1 MPGSETAAASA
12 VSTAAERASLLV
24 LGLAAFMV
32 QADARVIDPLLHVI
46 ARDFATTPPNA
57 AIVISSY
64 ALPYGLFQLLYGPLG
79 DRIGKLRVMAGCL
92 SVFSVGTFACAFVP
106 NVPVFALLR
115 FLTGVAAAAVIP
127 MSLGYIGDKF
137 PYQTRQIALARF
149 MSALMIGQIVG
160 STLGGL
166 FGQFF
171 GWRAIFLVLGVVA
184 LAVSILLAR
193 EGRRFA
199 EPPKAPRP
207 IGASILAVPLAGS
220 VIFVGML
227 RIVPPLWSL
236 ALQLLGGCLLIYA
249 LFTQYGGM
257 LKRRGAP
264 LVLGT
269 VLLEGLFV
277 FGGLSY
283 LASSLTDRFGI
294 NYAYAGLMV
303 AGFGVGGL
311 VYSVSVKRLIGR
323 VGELGILLLGGALL
337 GVAFVSVGLM
347 PSWHWFVP
355 TVIVLGMGYYTM
367 HGTLQTKATE
377 LAPEARGTAV
387 SLFAFFFFMGQA
399 TGPQLLGSVLKSRG
413 YGAAFI
419 VAGVGLLTTAVVS
432 RALFARAR
440 RQANDARSGAAVG
453 AS

>member
-1 MPGSETAAASA
+1 MPRLQPAISPSA
-12 VSTAAERASLLV
+12 PSIGRASLLV

-46 ARDFATTPPNA
+46 ATDFQTTPPNA

-64 ALPYGLFQLLYGPLG
+64 ALPYGLFQLFYGPLG
-79 DRIGKLRVMAGCL
+79 DRIGKLRVIAACL
-92 SVFSVGTFACAFVP
+92 SLFAVGTFACAFVGSL
-106 NVPVFALLR
+106 PVLAILR
-115 FLTGVAAAAVIP
+115 FLTGVVAAAVVP

-137 PYQTRQIALARF
+137 PYEARQIALARF
-149 MSALMIGQIVG
+149 MSALMMGQIAG

-166 FGQFF
+166 FGQYL
-171 GWRAIFLVLGVVA
+171 GWRDIFLVFGVAA
-184 LAVSILLAR
+184 LAVSVLLAR
-193 EGRRFA
+193 EGRRFP
-199 EPPKAPRP
+199 ERRNTERRFGLP
-207 IGASILAVPLAGS
+207 ILAVPLGGS

-227 RIVPPLWSL
+227 GVLST
-236 ALQLLGGCLLIYA
+236 ALSTAVEGLGACLLIYA
-249 LFTQYGGM
+249 LASQYGGI
-257 LKRRGAP
+257 LRRPNAS

-311 VYSVSVKRLIGR
+311 VYSISVKRLVGR
-323 VGELGILLLGGALL
+323 IGELGILLLGGILL
-337 GVAFVSVGLM
+337 GVAFVSIGLM
-347 PSWHWFVP
+347 TAWEWFIP
-355 TVIVLGMGYYTM
+355 LVILLGMGYYTM
-367 HGTLQTKATE
+367 HGTLQTRATE

-399 TGPQLLGSVLKSRG
+399 TGPQLLGSILKSSG
-413 YGAAFI
+413 YGPAFVTAGIGLFTVAAI
-419 VAGVGLLTTAVVS
+419 SRQLL
-432 RALFARAR
+432 
-440 RQANDARSGAAVG
+440 ARSRRITG
-453 AS
+453 